1 MPLWRGNVC
10 CRPQRCTEIAC
21 AFSPS
26 LSLSL
31 SFLVRSSPSS
41 ASLPSLSLA
50 LALPFP
56 LLPRFAPF
64 SEVCFRAYESRNPA
78 DRCTCQKRPRDRP
91 SEMSNVHKRAT
102 RRETFTWFTPDDPN
116 CAPPYDRG
124 QSRSGGMKDETGYFR
139 GVQASR
145 CAFKWTRPRG
155 GVEDSSSTALREE
168 FLRLVSTIVRCETGR
183 ITDFPWST
191 LNPTFRI

>member
-1 MPLWRGNVC
+1 MTLCPRDVTECNAPVTW
-10 CRPQRCTEIAC
+10 QRVLQATAVHRNSMR
-21 AFSPS
+21 F

-31 SFLVRSSPSS
+31 LLPRSFLSFLLLSSLSPS
-41 ASLPSLSLA
+41 

-116 CAPPYDRG
+116 CAPPYNRG
-124 QSRSGGMKDETGYFR
+124 QSRSGGMKDENAGYFR

-145 CAFKWTRPRG
+145 CKWTRPPEGSRKIP
-155 GVEDSSSTALREE
+155 AR
-168 FLRLVSTIVRCETGR
+168 R
-183 ITDFPWST
+183 P
-191 LNPTFRI
+191 